1 VATSRELFESGK
13 LNMAIEAV
21 GAELRDN
28 PTDSHRRTFLFEML
42 CFAGNWDR
50 ADKQLDILAGD
61 GLSGDNKDKRMGA
74 LLYRA
79 ALNADRT
86 RQEMFQKPLSGGDPP
101 PSPAGSLNG
110 RDFESIADA
119 DPRIGARLEVLAG
132 DNYLWIPM
140 LHLASVEMEA
150 PKRLR
155 DLLWAP
161 AMVQTGPTFQGSDL
175 GEVLLPVLS
184 PASWSHADDSVRLGR
199 MTVWEET
206 PGGLEV
212 PFGQK
217 MLLVDGEEV
226 PLLEVRKLEF
236 RQAAAG

>member
-1 VATSRELFESGK
+1 VATSRELFDAGRLK
-13 LNMAIEAV
+13 DAIEAL

-28 PTDSHRRTFLFEML
+28 PGDAQRRTFLFEML

-50 ADKQLDILAGD
+50 ADKQLDILAGQD
-61 GLSGDNKDKRMGA
+61 KDKRLGA

-79 ALNADRT
+79 ALNAERT
-86 RQEMFQKPLSGGDPP
+86 RHEMFQKSAAESEPP
-101 PSPAGSLNG
+101 PAPAGGMLNG
-110 RDFESIADA
+110 REFESIEDS

-132 DNYLWIPM
+132 ENYVWIPM
-140 LHLASVEMEA
+140 AHLALVEMEP

-161 AMVQTGPTFQGSDL
+161 ATIHTGPAFRGSDL
-175 GEVLLPVLS
+175 GRVLLPVLS
-184 PASWSHADDSVRLGR
+184 PFSSSHADDAVRLGR
-199 MTVWEET
+199 MTVWEAT
-206 PGGLEV
+206 PGGGEV

-226 PLLEVRKLEF
+226 PLLDLRKLEF
-236 RQAAAG
+236 RQPVDG